1 MRQVAV
7 ASYAVG
13 THTAAG
19 GLDEDGQKTAQSGP
33 TTQACSV
40 LTVPWSY
47 TVHSSTSS
55 LQESCLACTSFPLG
69 GLEEGP
75 NGPDDQADSR
85 WLSPETTTTKARRM
99 DLPARPHL
107 ISLMEPSELRAIIF
121 AKCSRRPRQGSGEWP
136 PAACSWGWK
145 TRIHVASRVEPV
157 PPGVCVQGTDDKT
170 GGAREGAGMEATAKA
185 SNLNLKRPDIPRL
198 PVCPCVPVR
207 GVMA

>member
-107 ISLMEPSELRAIIF
+107 ISLLSPVSSGPLSLQSA
-121 AKCSRRPRQGSGEWP
+121 AAAQGKARVNGRLP
-136 PAACSWGWK
+136 PAAGAGRREFMW
-145 TRIHVASRVEPV
+145 HPV
-157 PPGVCVQGTDDKT
+157 SSPFRPACVCKERTTKLEGS
-170 GGAREGAGMEATAKA
+170 GRAREWKQ
-185 SNLNLKRPDIPRL
+185 PRRH
-198 PVCPCVPVR
+198 PT
-207 GVMA
+207 